1 MAAVTL
7 QVVESNT
14 TLQVNNSVVDVN
26 VSETS
31 TSLSL
36 GNSGPQGIK
45 GDTGSTGPQG
55 PQGIQGIQGAKGDK
69 GDTGA
74 TGPQGAT
81 GATGATG
88 PQGIQGIQ
96 GVTGETGA
104 QGPAGDSSTHYH
116 YNTRT
121 NTTSGDPTT
130 NQLGWNN
137 ATQISSTVLR
147 VNHIDADSQDDS
159 IFLHLINQYDN
170 LIIQDKNNAANFQ
183 TWEVSGTPT
192 LNATWD
198 EFPVTLVNSS
208 GTGTTNFAN
217 NHAVLLIIVSVGNVG
232 PQGPTGPT
240 GPQGATG
247 PTGATGA
254 TGSSGVIAVTSP
266 ITNSG
271 TSTSATIGINQAGL
285 TIAQSQVTNL
295 VTDLGLKANTATLS
309 SSRDDYIT
317 ADSVDMSTLPRNISS
332 TSLIFASGTTNFTFF
347 TPVQGGP
354 VSQISIAS
362 GSRASAGLT
371 LCRIGLYTYDFN
383 TDECTLV
390 ARTAS
395 DTTLFNTINTLYTRS
410 FNTTGGYPASYTL
423 VAGQRYALG
432 VIQVGTTTAFLLG
445 ASHSSLMTGF
455 DLRIAATS
463 SNADLPTTASSLSST
478 NARLVYGR
486 FTTA

>member
-14 TLQVNNSVVDVN
+14 TLQVNNSVVDVS

-36 GNSGPQGIK
+36 GNSGPQGA
-45 GDTGSTGPQG
+45 TGS
-55 PQGIQGIQGAKGDK
+55 
-69 GDTGA
+69 
-74 TGPQGAT
+74 
-81 GATGATG
+81 
-88 PQGIQGIQ
+88 
-96 GVTGETGA
+96 
-104 QGPAGDSSTHYH
+104 AGS
-116 YNTRT
+116 
-121 NTTSGDPTT
+121 
-130 NQLGWNN
+130 
-137 ATQISSTVLR
+137 
-147 VNHIDADSQDDS
+147 
-159 IFLHLINQYDN
+159 
-170 LIIQDKNNAANFQ
+170 
-183 TWEVSGTPT
+183 
-192 LNATWD
+192 
-198 EFPVTLVNSS
+198 
-208 GTGTTNFAN
+208 
-217 NHAVLLIIVSVGNVG
+217 
-232 PQGPTGPT
+232 
-240 GPQGATG
+240 
-247 PTGATGA
+247 TGATGA
-254 TGSSGVIAVTSP
+254 TGSSGVVAVTSP

-271 TSTSATIGINQAGL
+271 TSTSANIGINQGSL

-317 ADSVDMSTLPRNISS
+317 ADYVDMSTLPRNISS
-332 TSLIFASGTTNFTFF
+332 ASLVFASGTTNFTFF

-362 GSRASAGLT
+362 GSRASVSLT

-445 ASHSSLMTGF
+445 ANHSSLMTGF
-455 DLRIAATS
+455 DWRIAGTS

-486 FTTA
+486 FSTA